1 MRKKKKWLPSCGL
14 KKQFNYLVSLE
25 LGYYVLLVNNK
36 IQQTSEDVLE
46 RRVIPLI
53 NNEKQIDSG

>member
-1 MRKKKKWLPSCGL
+1 MRKKKVVAFLWLEKTVQLFSFFG
-14 KKQFNYLVSLE
+14 

-36 IQQTSEDVLE
+36 IQQTSEDFLE

-53 NNEKQIDSG
+53 NNEKQIDTG